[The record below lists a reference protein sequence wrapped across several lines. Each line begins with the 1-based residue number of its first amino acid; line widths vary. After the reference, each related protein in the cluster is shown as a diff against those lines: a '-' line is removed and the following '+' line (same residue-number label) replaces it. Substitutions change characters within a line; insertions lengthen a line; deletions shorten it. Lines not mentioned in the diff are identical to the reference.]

1 MNFRRSRG
9 VGRVEISLL
18 LLQAAK
24 QVSKILLKLLL
35 GTQVQSSK
43 DIWQLY
49 SKINQVHSA
58 TMQEDGQ
65 GICLLSQ
72 IMFSI
77 FHVEPDIIFIY
88 VK

>member
-43 DIWQLY
+43 DI
-49 SKINQVHSA
+49 
-58 TMQEDGQ
+58 
-65 GICLLSQ
+65 
-72 IMFSI
+72 
-77 FHVEPDIIFIY
+77 
-88 VK
+88 